1 MTPYV
6 SPCPYCGISYPV
18 EWSGAL
24 PGLPPHPF
32 YEGDGTSRPCNGGG
46 KPLELEGIK
55 ALLARVA
62 QDMESVTSQRDAAAA
77 RAVQATA
84 SAARHAD
91 RLRELERE
99 QDALLLALEK
109 L

>member
-1 MTPYV
+1 
-6 SPCPYCGISYPV
+6 
-18 EWSGAL
+18 
-24 PGLPPHPF
+24 
-32 YEGDGTSRPCNGGG
+32 
-46 KPLELEGIK
+46 
-55 ALLARVA
+55 
-62 QDMESVTSQRDAAAA
+62 MESAASQRDAAAA